1 MTRRA
6 SILAYSL
13 VLVLGLLGLQSWSIA
28 VARVEQHVIRTI
40 EARTGLGVTG
50 LEKAEIALLPLPRI
64 SLSGVSFAQRDGVLS
79 GKAVRLRAQARL
91 LPLLI
96 GRVDFDRV
104 DLVSPEFDIAVAAEG
119 EGPIDWLAGP
129 LETLQ
134 QLGEQSRIV
143 INGGSVFLRAQGA
156 IRSILR
162 DVNLVL
168 DDRDAQA
175 PLSLA
180 GVVTWRGVPA
190 EVTLVWP
197 MAAGRGRI
205 QLNVTAPLLKLQF
218 EGTRSSA
225 PEPIIA
231 GQLTLTTRSLPELL
245 NWFGEAP
252 RLAGAL
258 GPLALSADARIRPHD
273 TALTNVI
280 LRLEG
285 DRLDGAIN
293 LASAG
298 GRTSL
303 SGTLAGATL
312 DLGRFFNRL
321 ELPPADGTPDNASLP
336 FDSWTAQDIDLRVSV
351 EAAKLEG
358 ARLADLATYL
368 LVKKG
373 RFEVGVLRASAYG
386 GSAKGRLLA
395 VAASG
400 GIDVKLL
407 GSVDRLNLGR
417 AAADLPQLSRLT
429 GTASLQISLDGLG
442 QTMSDIVKSLTGK
455 GSLALRQGE
464 LSGFAFADLLRR
476 SERNPGLAQRDW
488 RQGRTSFDS
497 AGFTAGVANGVLT
510 LSDAQMV
517 GTGYRLT
524 LVGTAALDGPTLD
537 MAALL
542 QPTGGTLR
550 LPFSLRGPLS
560 APQFELQTGPLL
572 RPAGSGE
579 SEAAPLR

>member
-28 VARVEQHVIRTI
+28 VARVERHVIRTI
-40 EARTGLGVTG
+40 EARTGLAVTE

-64 SLSGVSFAQRDGVLS
+64 SLSGVSFAQRDGVVS
-79 GKAVRLRAQARL
+79 GRALRLRAQARL
-91 LPLLI
+91 LPLLV

-104 DLVSPEFDIAVAAEG
+104 DLVSPQFDVAVAAEG
-119 EGPIDWLAGP
+119 EGPADWLAGP
-129 LETLQ
+129 LEALQ
-134 QLGEQSRIV
+134 RLGEQSRIV

-168 DDRDAQA
+168 DERDAQA

-190 EVTLVWP
+190 EVALVWP
-197 MAAGRGRI
+197 MTGGRGRI
-205 QLNVTAPLLKLQF
+205 QLSVTAPLLRLQF

-225 PEPIIA
+225 PEPITA
-231 GQLTLTTRSLPELL
+231 GQLTLSTRSLPELL

-252 RLAGAL
+252 RLASAL

-273 TALTNVI
+273 TALTNVV

-293 LASAG
+293 LASPG
-298 GRTSL
+298 GRPSL

-312 DLGRFFNRL
+312 DLGRLFARL
-321 ELPPADGTPDNASLP
+321 ALPPADGAPDPTPLP
-336 FDSWTAQDIDLRVSV
+336 FETWTAQDIDLRVSV

-358 ARLADLATYL
+358 ARLTDVATYL

-373 RFEVGVLRASAYG
+373 RFEAGILRASAYG

-395 VAASG
+395 VAAAG
-400 GIDVKLL
+400 GVDVKLV
-407 GSVDRLNLGR
+407 GGVDKLNLGR
-417 AAADLPQLSRLT
+417 AAADLPQLTRLT
-429 GTASLQISLDGLG
+429 GTGSLQVNLDGLG
-442 QTMSDIVKSLTGK
+442 QTMPEIIASLTGK
-455 GSLALRQGE
+455 GTLALRQGE

-476 SERNPGLAQRDW
+476 AERNPGLALRDW
-488 RQGRTSFDS
+488 RQGRTAFDS
-497 AGFTAGVANGVLT
+497 AGLSASVSHGVLT

-542 QPTGGTLR
+542 QPASGPLR

-560 APQFELQTGPLL
+560 APQFELQTDALL
-572 RPAGSGE
+572 RPTGTGE
-579 SEAAPLR
+579 GEALPLR